1 MLGAG
6 KVVLQGKNVR
16 NNEKSPVGLPEAVLG
31 QWHKSGLLTAV
42 LSTGLVTQIPFRIHT
57 DKWTLHIMGGM
68 SSA

>member
-6 KVVLQGKNVR
+6 KVVLQGKNGR

-31 QWHKSGLLTAV
+31 QWHKSGLLRVV
-42 LSTGLVTQIPFRIHT
+42 LSTVLVTQIPFRIHT